1 MEWPDLLRPAT
12 SDCELAGPKLR
23 RVLLGDINDR
33 EATEILRGVGIPT
46 FAKLQFATNVI
57 STESLAQIFIY
68 SRGEDEHAR
77 FLHLGH
83 DCPGQRSA
91 RLKPLFGVI
100 TDPLLVEVDN
110 VVRHV
115 TFLLSAVRR
124 TYYADHRLSQT
135 PICAEK
141 SRMCLKR
148 AHNKRGHRGGVA
160 RRTRFDA

>member
-23 RVLLGDINDR
+23 RLLLRDINDR

-46 FAKLQFATNVI
+46 FAKLQFAADVI

-83 DCPGQRSA
+83 DCPSQRSA

-110 VVRHV
+110 VLRHV
-115 TFLLSAVRR
+115 TFLLICGQENILPQIIGVWRIPLMARSGHSA
-124 TYYADHRLSQT
+124 
-135 PICAEK
+135 
-141 SRMCLKR
+141 
-148 AHNKRGHRGGVA
+148 
-160 RRTRFDA
+160 

>member
-1 MEWPDLLRPAT
+1 MNDARRSAIDLSVGSDYILQPSHMEWPDLLRPAT

-46 FAKLQFATNVI
+46 FAKLQFAADVI
-57 STESLAQIFIY
+57 SAESLAQIFIY
-68 SRGEDEHAR
+68 SRGEDEHAS

-83 DCPGQRSA
+83 DCPSQRSA
-91 RLKPLFGVI
+91 RLKPLVGVI

-115 TFLLSAVRR
+115 TS
-124 TYYADHRLSQT
+124 YYLRPGEYATPDHR
-135 PICAEK
+135 
-141 SRMCLKR
+141 
-148 AHNKRGHRGGVA
+148 
-160 RRTRFDA
+160 